1 MKKNTLKRVAAL
13 ITGIALSFT
22 SSISAGAVENDE
34 PYLGYVDSRV
44 AIQNPYGNGVHQ
56 FSPVPPLVVQP
67 ESATEEETELAYCFN
82 MNSVPPMRKDAQPSD
97 SANYYNSGVDL
108 RYKANFDTSLKKF
121 AHRWRE
127 GSDPDAGVLKAIYN
141 GYSRDAAGL
150 KAALNLTDNEFRY
163 ATQLAVWYWS
173 DSDWGNYLY
182 KATSGHQQINQAF
195 KILTGQA
202 ESPVVLKDVDPK
214 QATLAIYTPYS
225 NKTQESLRF
234 QNLLSVKF
242 VNPQDGTPVEPEVSP
257 EPKLKT
263 TALDKLDQNNTLAA
277 EGGTIVDTV
286 EYTGLTP
293 GEEYVLRGELMDKD
307 TKESTGIKAEKTFTA
322 EAADGSVDVTFDV
335 DGKFAGKTLV
345 VFEKLFKKNDE
356 QTVVAKHED
365 YDAES
370 QTVTVEEDEPLVEKP
385 SGFPWWILLPLGGLG
400 IVAAALGL
408 SSNGSSAKNTA
419 EPARFN
425 ATPQG
430 PAKPAEAEK
439 TEAPV
444 ANVNKTEKKVLAQTG
459 ANVWVL
465 TILAAVLIAVGA
477 VLTVRRKQ
485 N

>member
-34 PYLGYVDSRV
+34 PYLGYVDSSV
-44 AIQNPYGNGVHQ
+44 AIQNPYGNGEHQ

-67 ESATEEETELAYCFN
+67 ESGGDAELAYCFN
-82 MNSVPPMRKDAQPSD
+82 MNAMPPLYRDSQPSD
-97 SANYYNSGVDL
+97 AVDVSKRGFDL
-108 RYKANFDTSLKKF
+108 RYKRNFEASLRGF
-121 AHRWRE
+121 ATQWRN

-150 KAALNLTDNEFRY
+150 KSELNLTDNEFRY

-173 DSDWGNYLY
+173 DSDWGRYVSS
-182 KATSGHQQINQAF
+182 ATANADKINKAF
-195 KILTGQA
+195 KILTGQ
-202 ESPVVLKDVDPK
+202 ETSPVPLKSVDPK

-225 NKTQESLRF
+225 NKTQAPLGF

-263 TALDKLDQNNTLAA
+263 TALDNADQDKILSAN
-277 EGGTIVDTV
+277 GGTIVDTV
-286 EYTGLTP
+286 EYTGLTQ

-439 TEAPV
+439 TETPV